1 MDDAK
6 NSSVGVFSI
15 VVDGVS
21 KTYGDF
27 RALKAINFRIRPGE
41 IVGFLGPNGAGKSTT
56 MKILTCFMAATQ
68 GRASVAGFDVHTQS
82 QQVRRRVGY
91 LPENVPLYDEMLVF
105 DYLKFIAEIRQIPRP
120 DRRKRI
126 DEAVERT
133 GLGSMVHREIREL
146 SKGYR
151 QRVGLAQAIIHQPD
165 VLILDE
171 PTTGLDPNQII
182 EIRDVIKEIGRE
194 KTIVFSTHIM
204 QEVTAVCDRIIIIHQ
219 GEIVADGTLRDLED
233 AVAQTEPGLLVEFA
247 REHPASAGAPA
258 DPQALRAHL
267 AELPGVHRVK
277 EVAGALDNLSF
288 RLLTAQPD
296 RVRTALFQAEVA
308 QPRGLLSLTRAEPTL
323 EEIFRVYTAGATEE
337 SAPLG

>member
-1 MDDAK
+1 MDDANNASK
-6 NSSVGVFSI
+6 GAFSI
-15 VVDGVS
+15 VVDGVT

-27 RALKAINFRIRPGE
+27 KALKSINFRIRPGE

-56 MKILTCFMAATQ
+56 MKILTCFMAATK
-68 GRASVAGFDVHTQS
+68 GRASVAGFDVHSQS

-105 DYLKFIAEIRQIPRP
+105 DYLKFIAEVRQIPATE
-120 DRRKRI
+120 RRKRL

-133 GLGSMVHREIREL
+133 GLGAMVHREIREL

-219 GEIVADGTLRDLED
+219 GEIVADGALSDLED

-247 REHPASAGAPA
+247 RASALPDAGT
-258 DPQALRAHL
+258 LRTHL
-267 AELPGVHRVK
+267 ADLPGVDQVR
-277 EVAGALDNLSF
+277 EVANSLDNLSF
-288 RLLTAQPD
+288 RLLTARPD
-296 RVRTALFQAEVA
+296 QVRTALFQAEVA
-308 QPRGLLSLTRAEPTL
+308 QPRGLLSLTRAQPTL
-323 EEIFRVYTAGATEE
+323 EEIFRIYTAGATEE
-337 SAPLG
+337 SAPAL